1 MEMGAG
7 YTKQCKVHGK
17 VGECTQKEEREKGVH
32 GSVGRAPKKRDL
44 ERECGGRTQ
53 ERERERWGRHF
64 WGCPSS
70 HWSPMSSHKPCS
82 HQETPYKV
90 SMPCGDDQNFQH

>member
-1 MEMGAG
+1 MEMGAK

-44 ERECGGRTQ
+44 ERECEPNVQPQAMFPPRNPIQ
-53 ERERERWGRHF
+53 SVQAMWR
-64 WGCPSS
+64 
-70 HWSPMSSHKPCS
+70 
-82 HQETPYKV
+82 
-90 SMPCGDDQNFQH
+90 

>member
-1 MEMGAG
+1 MEMGAR

-32 GSVGRAPKKRDL
+32 GSVGRAPKKRNL
-44 ERECGGRTQ
+44 ERECGG
-53 ERERERWGRHF
+53 
-64 WGCPSS
+64 
-70 HWSPMSSHKPCS
+70 SHKPCS

-90 SMPCGDDQNFQH
+90 SMPCGDDQNFQHLLFSSIWKDQNPCDEEVCPR